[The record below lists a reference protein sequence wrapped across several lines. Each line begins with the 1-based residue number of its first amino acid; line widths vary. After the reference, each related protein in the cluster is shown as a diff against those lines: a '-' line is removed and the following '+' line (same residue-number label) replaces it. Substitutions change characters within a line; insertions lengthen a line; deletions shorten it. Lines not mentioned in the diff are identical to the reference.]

1 VRFSPISGVS
11 WQLRGEV
18 ESSPPPSAHGARF
31 VLDAP
36 VHSTSIRFL
45 DMSDV
50 AVSPRRTM
58 RKTSATTTAPS
69 RGVGGGLEFG
79 EQIAGDDLGVGDV
92 FGQ

>member
-1 VRFSPISGVS
+1 
-11 WQLRGEV
+11 
-18 ESSPPPSAHGARF
+18 
-31 VLDAP
+31 
-36 VHSTSIRFL
+36 
-45 DMSDV
+45 
-50 AVSPRRTM
+50 M